1 VRVLLVSPA
10 FHGYWR
16 SIASALER
24 RGHEVATHVYDDF
37 RGLRGKARNKLRY
50 ELPDRIGR
58 DGAQRLRTDATS
70 AAVSAVGEHRPE
82 AVVVVKGDVLDAAFW
97 DMLDERRLARV
108 VWLYDEL
115 RRVTYTDE
123 TLARVGPVASYSA
136 LDAQHLAAR
145 GLEARHLP
153 LAYDATLPRYPAGA
167 SPDVVFVGARY
178 PQREQTLL
186 ALRAA
191 SVQVRAFGRQWSH
204 HPLDRLRTWDLR
216 RPDLPAGRDLRREAA
231 YRTMADAAATLNIHG
246 DQDGFTMRTFE
257 ACGVGAV
264 QLVDRTDV
272 EELYEPG
279 RELATYSSPE
289 ELVELC
295 RRAVDDER
303 WAASLRENGRRRTL
317 AEHTFDH
324 RAAVLEEL
332 WQG

>member
-1 VRVLLVSPA
+1 VRLLLVSPA

-16 SIASALER
+16 SISAALER
-24 RGHEVATHVYDDF
+24 RGHEVTTHVYDDF
-37 RGLRGKARNKLRY
+37 RGLRAKARNKLRY
-50 ELPDRIGR
+50 ELPSRIGR
-58 DGAQRLRTDATS
+58 DGAQRMRYDLTS
-70 AAVSAVGEHRPE
+70 AAVSAVSDRRPQ
-82 AVVVVKGDVLDAAFW
+82 AVVVVKGDALGADFW
-97 DMLDERRLARV
+97 DLLDERRLPRV

-115 RRVTYTDE
+115 RRVAYSDE

-136 LDAQHLAAR
+136 LDTRHLAER
-145 GLEARHLP
+145 GVEARHLP
-153 LAYDATLPRYPAGA
+153 LAYDATLPRCPAGT
-167 SPDVVFVGARY
+167 SRDVVFVGARY

-186 ALRAA
+186 ALRA
-191 SVQVRAFGRQWSH
+191 SGVQVRAFGRQWSH
-204 HPLDRLRTWDLR
+204 HPVDRLRTWDLS
-216 RPDLPAGRDLRREAA
+216 RPDLPAGRDLGREDA
-231 YRTMADAAATLNIHG
+231 YRVMAEASAALNIHG

-295 RRAVDDER
+295 RRAVQDER
-303 WAASLRENGRRRTL
+303 WASSLRENGRRRTL